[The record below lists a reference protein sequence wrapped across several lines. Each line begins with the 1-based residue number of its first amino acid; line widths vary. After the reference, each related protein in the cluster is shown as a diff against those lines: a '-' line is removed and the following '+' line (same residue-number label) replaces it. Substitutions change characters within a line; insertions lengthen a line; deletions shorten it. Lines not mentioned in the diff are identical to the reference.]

1 MSKRLNLLKKTY
13 TRMKKDNERYEEL
26 LKELTDVKEILIDLD
41 KLSEECKILNSVIL
55 STEEMWRDAMLRKI
69 EEEISWALSV
79 VFPSDGYEVSLGVR
93 TLRGK
98 LHLSATVTS
107 FNIPNS
113 SLVIKKTQGRL
124 FQQVVSIASV
134 IAIMD
139 MLGVRTIYIDEAFS
153 GASPSNITL
162 AGDMLMAWVERGFNL
177 VIIAQNLNIIR
188 SADANIFRLSRT
200 AYNQTIIEQG
210 GVQFE

>member
-1 MSKRLNLLKKTY
+1 MSKRLNLLKKAY
-13 TRMKKDNERYEEL
+13 TRMKKDNERYGEL
-26 LKELTDVKEILIDLD
+26 LKELAGVKEILIDLD

-55 STEEMWRDAMLRKI
+55 STEEMWRDATLRKI

-79 VFPSDGYEVSLGVR
+79 VFPSDGYEVSLRVR

-134 IAIMD
+134 VAIMD

-153 GASPSNITL
+153 GASPANIIL